1 MDPDTIRRLAEQAN
15 AEVAA
20 AWLAA
25 MAGIRDAR
33 SLSEL
38 AALLEAG
45 RIDEA
50 MSVFGPNISTLSRTW
65 NNVFVRAGQE
75 TADQVQ
81 DALRT
86 AGRGEVVLD
95 FNMVNDG
102 AVRAMQENNLRLVRE
117 FTDQQRRATRD
128 ALLDGVQRG
137 ANPREQARNF
147 RRSIGLTQRQQRAVA
162 NFERLLRNNDPA
174 ALNRALRD
182 RRFDRSIQRAIREG
196 QPLTNDQITRMV
208 DRYRSRMI
216 AHRAEVIARTE
227 SLRAVHQGQHEAMRQ
242 AVESGT
248 IAADQIIRE
257 WNSAGDERV
266 RDFETGAQTS
276 HRTMN
281 GQVVRGLETPFISGA
296 GNALLYPTDPNA
308 PGYDTIQCRCA
319 VGERLDLNAAPGVR
333 SVQVIDEL

>member
-182 RRFDRSIQRAIREG
+182 RRFDRTVRRAIETGEG
-196 QPLTNDQITRMV
+196 LNQQQINRMV
-208 DRYRSRMI
+208 ERYRER
-216 AHRAEVIARTE
+216 ALKLRAETIARTE
-227 SLRAVHQGQHEAMRQ
+227 SLRSVHEGANEMYAQAIEAGASQ
-242 AVESGT
+242 E
-248 IAADQIIRE
+248 QI
-257 WNSAGDERV
+257 D
-266 RDFETGAQTS
+266 
-276 HRTMN
+276 
-281 GQVVRGLETPFISGA
+281 
-296 GNALLYPTDPNA
+296 ALLQNAMAGPQSHAMNIAQLRARTRAEINRAQAAGQRFRTPTKSGDDA
-308 PGYDTIQCRCA
+308 QCRR
-319 VGERLDLNAAPGVR
+319 VHGTVHDSG
-333 SVQVIDEL
+333 